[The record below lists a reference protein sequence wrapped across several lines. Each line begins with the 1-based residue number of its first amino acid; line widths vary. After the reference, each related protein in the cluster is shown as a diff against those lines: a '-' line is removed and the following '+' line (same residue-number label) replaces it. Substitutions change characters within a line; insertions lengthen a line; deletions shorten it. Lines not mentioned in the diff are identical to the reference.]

1 MLLVDGDIIAWRTG
15 TKKFNTKE
23 NDFRLYYNSC
33 SMLLQKIISS
43 LEDNNIKIY
52 ISGKIT
58 PHFRLQINS
67 EYKANRKNI
76 QKPQSVYEIENY
88 LIDVFNAK
96 IIHGYEADDA
106 LGWNQ
111 TDTSI
116 ICTIDKDLDMIPGMH
131 YNFVH
136 NKLYY
141 ISELQ
146 ALQFFYK
153 QMLIGDNIDNIKG
166 VNRIGFIKA
175 DKLIKDLQT
184 EQEMF
189 DVVYK
194 LYNDPKRFI
203 LNACCLWILRNKG
216 ELWVNRQN
224 LILPN
229 QCKQEVDQMLEFM
242 KSLNIII

>member
-1 MLLVDGDIIAWRTG
+1 MILIDGDIIAWRTG
-15 TKKFNTKE
+15 TKKFNAKE
-23 NDFRLYYNSC
+23 NDFRVYFNAC
-33 SMLLQKIISS
+33 SMQLQKIIST
-43 LEDNNIKIY
+43 LEDNNFTIFL
-52 ISGKIT
+52 SGKQIKN
-58 PHFRLQINS
+58 FRTIINP
-67 EYKANRKNI
+67 EYKLNRKDI
-76 QKPQSVYEIENY
+76 VKPQSVVEIEYY
-88 LIDVFNAK
+88 LQDIFNTK

-166 VNRIGFIKA
+166 VNGIGLIKA
-175 DKLIKDLQT
+175 DKIIKNLQT

-189 DVVYK
+189 DIVYK
-194 LYNDPKRFI
+194 LYNNPKRFVI
-203 LNACCLWILRNKG
+203 NACCLWILRNKG

-242 KSLNIII
+242 KSLNLII